1 MKHSEKQKSLYH
13 IIFGTDTP
21 GGKAF
26 DLALIYLILISVAA
40 VMLESIDPVRQRF
53 QLGLDVIEWVFTI
66 LFTLEYGLRI
76 YSHPTPRKYIF
87 SFFGFIDLISILPT
101 YLALFIGG
109 AESLII
115 IRLLRVMRIFRVL
128 KLIEYVYEANTL
140 WRSIVAS
147 RRKILVF
154 FCFVFVLATIFGAV
168 MFLVEGPYNPGFS
181 SIPRS
186 IYWTIVTI
194 TTVGFGDIVP
204 QTAIGQLVS
213 TVVILTG
220 YSIIAVPTGIITSQ
234 MIDQIRADRMLFLCD
249 NCGDSEHDRAARYCK
264 SCGHILERAEEE
276 LTP

>member
-1 MKHSEKQKSLYH
+1 MQKTTTKENIYH
-13 IIFGTDTP
+13 VIFGTDTRS
-21 GGKAF
+21 GQLF
-26 DLALIYLILISVAA
+26 DIFLINAILISVAV
-40 VMLESIDPVRQRF
+40 VMLESVDPVRLRF
-53 QLGLDVIEWVFTI
+53 QYLLDPAEWFFTI
-66 LFTLEYGLRI
+66 IFTIEYGIRI
-76 YSHPTPRKYIF
+76 YTHPAPRKYIF
-87 SFFGFIDLISILPT
+87 SFFGLIDLVSILPT
-101 YLALFIGG
+101 YLALFFVG

-115 IRLLRVMRIFRVL
+115 LRLLRVMRIFRVL

-168 MFLVEGPYNPGFS
+168 MFLVEGPYNEGFS

-204 QTAIGQLVS
+204 QTVFGQMVS
-213 TVVILTG
+213 TIVILTG

-234 MIDQIRADRMLFLCD
+234 LIDQIRADRMLYLCD
-249 NCGDSEHDRAARYCK
+249 SCGDSEHDREAKYCK
-264 SCGHILERAEEE
+264 SCGNDLNRGEQAD
-276 LTP
+276 L

>member
-1 MKHSEKQKSLYH
+1 MTRVSLKEKIFH

-21 GGKAF
+21 AGQLF
-26 DLALIYLILISVAA
+26 DILLIYSILISVAL
-40 VMLESIDPVRQRF
+40 VMLESVDSVRLQYQFLLDPA
-53 QLGLDVIEWVFTI
+53 EWFFTI
-66 LFTLEYGLRI
+66 LFTIEYFLRI
-76 YSHPTPRKYIF
+76 YSHPSSRKYIF
-87 SFFGFIDLISILPT
+87 SFYGFIDLVSILPT
-101 YLALFIGG
+101 YLALFYVG

-115 IRLLRVMRIFRVL
+115 LRLLRVMRIFRVL

-154 FCFVFVLATIFGAV
+154 FCFVFVLATIFGAL
-168 MFLVEGPYNPGFS
+168 MFLVEGPYNQGFS

-204 QTAIGQLVS
+204 QTVFGQIIS
-213 TVVILTG
+213 TIVILTG

-234 MIDQIRADRMLFLCD
+234 LIDEIRADRMLYLCD
-249 NCGDSEHDRAARYCK
+249 NCGDSEHDLSARFCK
-264 SCGHILERAEEE
+264 SCGNNLNRLEESD
-276 LTP
+276 L